1 MKQFNELPKEVQ
13 EEVKSILMAYD
24 DVNVWFDYGRYS
36 YADAIT
42 KEYAP
47 DHEFIG
53 TFKKSDVYTEKE
65 QIENYINE
73 FHDYPANYKGG
84 RDYKMLKKMDDERET
99 EIIGGG
105 KIKCIDWIG
114 AINEKGNFELTGKRV
129 CII

>member
-1 MKQFNELPKEVQ
+1 
-13 EEVKSILMAYD
+13 MAYD
-24 DVNVWFDYGRYS
+24 HVNVWYDYGRYS
-36 YADAIT
+36 YVDAIT

-53 TFKKSDVYTEKE
+53 TFKKSDIYTEKE

-73 FHDYPANYKGG
+73 FHDYPANYKGA
-84 RDYKMLKKMDDERET
+84 RDYKMLNKMDAESET
-99 EIIGGG
+99 EMLGGG
-105 KIKCIDWIG
+105 KLKCTDWIG